1 MASVSV
7 AKRSSRG
14 TDWSTPA
21 SELFAERIMF
31 LTGAV
36 TDGMAESII
45 TQLACLDTL
54 EHAPITLIINS
65 PGGSVS
71 AGLAIVDAMTGIES
85 EVHTHAMGIAA
96 SMGAMILAC
105 GAKEHRTV
113 APHADVLI
121 HQPLMGGMGGQA
133 SDIALAAESIVK
145 KRRQLNRLLSEA
157 TGKTEAQIAAA
168 TDRNNWM
175 DPEEAVAFGLADRI
189 ESQWAGRS
197 H

>member
-45 TQLACLDTL
+45 TQLACLDAL

-71 AGLAIVDAMTGIES
+71 AGLAIVDAMNPDTGEIEF
-85 EVHTHAMGIAA
+85 
-96 SMGAMILAC
+96 
-105 GAKEHRTV
+105 
-113 APHADVLI
+113 
-121 HQPLMGGMGGQA
+121 
-133 SDIALAAESIVK
+133 
-145 KRRQLNRLLSEA
+145 RR
-157 TGKTEAQIAAA
+157 
-168 TDRNNWM
+168 
-175 DPEEAVAFGLADRI
+175 
-189 ESQWAGRS
+189 
-197 H
+197 